1 MLSMRARLAR
11 IGAAVAVVSAGL
23 VGYDAVT
30 QVASAQPPPVINTGY
45 AAYPPP
51 GSVPAGC
58 PDGPNFLVGY
68 RAFIQRAGAPA
79 VDPFVDPGAG
89 VAGTMAASMRR
100 FEGQLQV
107 GDQVVIRWTS
117 WSTANP
123 NCASVPVSFPLKAT
137 IHSGFVLSDD
147 QALVREPN
155 GPYVFPFCHSNGDGC
170 QTAPG
175 GGFQLTNTIPQLH
188 IVCGF
193 QLDVAIG
200 GPLETVG
207 PHGSYYQT
215 QNRQMAAAA
224 ALGTFNT
231 NPPNM
236 LIDAA
241 NGGVTCTPDQRI
253 VIDKEWVGTGP
264 NPPTNVPPEFLL
276 TVTSSNSKT
285 DPTVISTAT
294 CNVSGGVFTCSYVDT
309 ASPGVP
315 QGGLLVNVDSLLT
328 VTETGFP
335 GNTVDITFPVGLASL
350 YVHCAAPGTP
360 CVLTITNS
368 PPPPPP
374 TTTTTTPTTPD
385 TTTPPPTDTTPT
397 TSPTEITLPPTGTSG
412 PAPMTIIALALLP
425 LGAALVWFTRR
436 RADEI

>member
-1 MLSMRARLAR
+1 
-11 IGAAVAVVSAGL
+11 
-23 VGYDAVT
+23 
-30 QVASAQPPPVINTGY
+30 
-45 AAYPPP
+45 
-51 GSVPAGC
+51 
-58 PDGPNFLVGY
+58 
-68 RAFIQRAGAPA
+68 
-79 VDPFVDPGAG
+79 
-89 VAGTMAASMRR
+89 MRR

-107 GDQVVIRWTS
+107 GDQVVIRWTG
-117 WSTANP
+117 WAAGCDTA
-123 NCASVPVSFPLKAT
+123 PVSFPLKAT
-137 IHSGFVLSDD
+137 THNVFDLADD

-155 GPYVFPFCHSNGDGC
+155 GPFIFPFCHANGDGC
-170 QTAPG
+170 DASPV

-193 QLDVAIG
+193 QLDVVIG

-215 QNRQMAAAA
+215 QNRQMAVAAG
-224 ALGTFNT
+224 LGTFNT

-241 NGGVTCTPDQRI
+241 NGGVTCVPDQRI
-253 VIDKEWVGTGP
+253 VIDKQWVGTGA

-276 TVTSSNSKT
+276 TVTASAS
-285 DPTVISTAT
+285 DVDATVISTAT

-315 QGGLLVNVDSLLT
+315 QGGLLVNVDSLLN

-335 GNTVDITFPVGLASL
+335 GNTVDITFPVGLASDF
-350 YVHCAAPGTP
+350 VHCAAPGVP
-360 CVLTITNS
+360 CVFTITNT

-374 TTTTTTPTTPD
+374 TTVPPTTTPE
-385 TTTPPPTDTTPT
+385 TTPPPTETTPT
-397 TSPTEITLPPTGTSG
+397 TSPTDITLPPTGSSG

-425 LGAALVWFTRR
+425 LGVALVWFTRR
-436 RADEI
+436 RADQI